1 MKVLLDT
8 CVLSELRTSQG
19 SPPVKAFVDQLPAEA
34 LVLSVITIGEITK
47 GVAVL
52 PESQKKRL
60 LAAWLDTLSTLF
72 NDRILPLD
80 HETAKIWGE
89 LSAAGIKTG
98 MTIPTADGLIAAT
111 ALRHGLHVATRDTV
125 HFEAAGALVINP
137 WLEPAATPR

>member
-8 CVLSELRTSQG
+8 CVVSEVRKSEG
-19 SPPVKAFVDQLPAEA
+19 SPVVKAFVAALPAET
-34 LVLSVITIGEITK
+34 LLLSVVNIGEVTK

-60 LAAWLDTLSTLF
+60 LAAWLDALSTQF
-72 NDRILPLD
+72 DDRILPLD
-80 HETAKIWGE
+80 KETAKIWAE
-89 LSAAGIKTG
+89 LTAAGQEKG
-98 MTIPTADGLIAAT
+98 VTIPTADGLIAAA

-137 WLEPAATPR
+137 WLDGAATAR